1 MKREEIVEKMT
12 EIFRH
17 VFENENMVLSDDM
30 TPDTVDNWASLTH
43 MQMAT
48 AMQEEFGVK
57 FSIKDQLKL
66 MRVGDIIS
74 LLEEKLA

>member
-1 MKREEIVEKMT
+1 MKKEEIAEKMT

-17 VFENENMVLSDDM
+17 IFENDNMVLSDDM
-30 TPDTVDNWASLTH
+30 TPDTVENWASLTH
-43 MQMAT
+43 MQMIT
-48 AMQEEFGVK
+48 ALQENFGVK

-74 LLEEKLA
+74 LLEEKLG